1 MSWIWYDS
9 VIAIVM
15 DAYALF
21 GLEPSASFHD
31 ILEHCR
37 RHVDQWTVD
46 AVRARLRC
54 HMSAAQADVNVPSTY
69 QNGLAYLKASA
80 AMLMDPSAR
89 QCYDAWLDAIRS
101 DIPEKKSLTRAR
113 LLWFNKTHR
122 SIRFSEKM
130 LAKLGH
136 TDPAPSMA
144 PKLPI
149 REHDTKPKCRVCRCA
164 FDFSEEYLVLHCH
177 CTTRVGHKQCLEDF
191 SMRVKD
197 KCPVCRKTLL
207 KRHQV
212 SKYLFWN
219 VKEKYKFIA

>member
-1 MSWIWYDS
+1 
-9 VIAIVM
+9 M

-21 GLEPSASFHD
+21 GLETSASFHD

-37 RHVDQWTVD
+37 HHVDQWTLD
-46 AVRARLRC
+46 AVRARLRSR
-54 HMSAAQADVNVPSTY
+54 MPAATADVNAPSTY

-89 QCYDAWLDAIRS
+89 QCYDAWLDAISS
-101 DIPEKKSLTRAR
+101 DTPEKKALTRAR
-113 LLWFNKTHR
+113 LLWFNKTHNT
-122 SIRFSEKM
+122 IRFSDKM
-130 LAKLGH
+130 LSKLGH
-136 TDPAPSMA
+136 VDSAPQAVPS
-144 PKLPI
+144 KLPI
-149 REHDTKPKCRVCRCA
+149 SHQDNKPMCRACRCP

-177 CTTRVGHKQCLEDF
+177 CTTRVGHTKCLEDF
-191 SMRVKD
+191 STRMKH

>member
-1 MSWIWYDS
+1 
-9 VIAIVM
+9 M

-21 GLEPSASFHD
+21 GLDPSASFHE

-37 RHVDQWTVD
+37 HHVDQWTMD
-46 AVRARLRC
+46 SVRAHLRS
-54 HMSAAQADVNVPSTY
+54 HMPAAHADVNAPATY

-89 QCYDAWLDAIRS
+89 QCYDAWLDAIAS
-101 DIPEKKSLTRAR
+101 DVPEKKALTRAR
-113 LLWFNKTHR
+113 LLWFNKTHDT
-122 SIRFSEKM
+122 INFSDKM
-130 LAKLGH
+130 LAKLG
-136 TDPAPSMA
+136 TIDPPSSVV

-149 REHDTKPKCRVCRCA
+149 KEPVEKPKCRACRCP

-191 SMRVKD
+191 SKRVKT

>member
-1 MSWIWYDS
+1 MIMS
-9 VIAIVM
+9 IVM

-21 GLEPSASFHD
+21 GLEPTASFHD
-31 ILEHCR
+31 ILDHCR
-37 RHVDQWTVD
+37 SQVNQWTMD
-46 AVRARLRC
+46 AVRERLRC
-54 HMSAAQADVNVPSTY
+54 FMSAAQADVNAPSTY
-69 QNGLAYLKASA
+69 QNGLTYLKASA

-89 QCYDAWLDAIRS
+89 QCYDAWLDAIAS

-113 LLWFNKTHR
+113 LLWFNKTHHT
-122 SIRFSEKM
+122 IHFSDKM

-136 TDPAPSMA
+136 VEPAPPEV

-149 REHDTKPKCRVCRCA
+149 KEHDTKPKCRSCRCP

-191 SMRVKD
+191 SKRVNN
-197 KCPVCRKTLL
+197 KCPVCRKILL